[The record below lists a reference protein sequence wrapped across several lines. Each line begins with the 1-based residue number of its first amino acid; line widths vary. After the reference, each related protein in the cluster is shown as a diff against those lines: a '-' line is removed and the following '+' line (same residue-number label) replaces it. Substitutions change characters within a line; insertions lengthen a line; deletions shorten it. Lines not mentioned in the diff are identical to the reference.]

1 MDGRTTKRRNARLEM
16 AIAKIANNDL
26 PHLQAQVNHMDNRL
40 TRIETNV
47 SWCMKLLIGFA
58 LVGATI
64 LLGIT
69 VELVTSLEQL

>member
-1 MDGRTTKRRNARLEM
+1 MEERQNARNARLEM
-16 AIAKIANNDL
+16 AIAKIANNDV

>member
-1 MDGRTTKRRNARLEM
+1 MEERQNARNARVEM

>member
-1 MDGRTTKRRNARLEM
+1 MEERQNARNARLEM

>member
-1 MDGRTTKRRNARLEM
+1 MEERQNARNARVEM
-16 AIAKIANNDL
+16 AIAMIANNDL

>member
-1 MDGRTTKRRNARLEM
+1 MVERQNTRLEM

-69 VELVTSLEQL
+69 VELVTSLEHFLLK

>member
-1 MDGRTTKRRNARLEM
+1 MMRNSTDPRIERIIQTL
-16 AIAKIANNDL
+16 AKVVNNDL
-26 PHLQAQVNHMDNRL
+26 PHMQARLDYMDHKL
-40 TRIETNV
+40 TKIETNV

-64 LLGIT
+64 LFGIV

>member
-1 MDGRTTKRRNARLEM
+1 MEERQNARNARLEM
-16 AIAKIANNDL
+16 ANAKIANNDL

>member
-1 MDGRTTKRRNARLEM
+1 MVERQNTRLEM

-58 LVGATI
+58 PVGATI

-69 VELVTSLEQL
+69 VELVTSLEHL